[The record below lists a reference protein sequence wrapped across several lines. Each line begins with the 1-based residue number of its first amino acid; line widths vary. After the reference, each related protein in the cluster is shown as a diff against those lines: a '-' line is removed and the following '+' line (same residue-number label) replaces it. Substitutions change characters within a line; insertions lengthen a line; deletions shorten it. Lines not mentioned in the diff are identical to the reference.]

1 METGVGFP
9 APNLSHIGRRLMAE
23 KKKTVK
29 KASSEKSKVEKIASD
44 LEDLKGVVARLKARI
59 IRQFGEA

>member
-1 METGVGFP
+1 
-9 APNLSHIGRRLMAE
+9 MAD

-44 LEDLKGVVARLKARI
+44 LEDLKEVVARLKARI